1 MSDNLVYIFDI
12 LTAVGWLALVVATFI
27 SAKQRNSAKAIT
39 VTLLVLFLIA
49 DIHFSSNFD
58 GLGIYLFR
66 IMSDFAL
73 VLLLHIRTCRETAII
88 MMLSLCSILIN
99 IVGFSYEIEHGRQEL
114 TDIVVNFSLMGVFY
128 FMLAVLLSKGL
139 SNGIY
144 GLINRISP
152 VRHYCQDYL
161 KIDHKRAS
169 K

>member
-1 MSDNLVYIFDI
+1 MPDNLEYIFDT

-58 GLGIYLFR
+58 GIGIYLFR

-73 VLLLHIRTCRETAII
+73 VLLLHIRACRETAII
-88 MMLSLCSILIN
+88 MMLALFSIVIN
-99 IVGFSYEIEHGRQEL
+99 IFGFSYEMLNGIQET
-114 TDIVVNFSLMGVFY
+114 TDIVINFSLMGVFY

-139 SNGIY
+139 SNGIDRI
-144 GLINRISP
+144 INRVYPIQ
-152 VRHYCQDYL
+152 HYCPNYL
-161 KIDHKRAS
+161 KIDHKRTS

>member
-1 MSDNLVYIFDI
+1 MPYYLESIFDV
-12 LTAVGWLALVVATFI
+12 LTAAGWLALVTATFI

-39 VTLLVLFLIA
+39 VTLLILFLIA

-73 VLLLHIRTCRETAII
+73 VLFLHIRTCRETAII
-88 MMLSLCSILIN
+88 MMLALCSIVIN
-99 IVGFSYEIEHGRQEL
+99 ILAFSYETSHGIQES
-114 TDIVVNFSLMGVFY
+114 TDILVNFSLMGVFY
-128 FMLAVLLSKGL
+128 FMLAVLLHKGL
-139 SNGIY
+139 ANGIY
-144 GLINRISP
+144 GFINRVSP